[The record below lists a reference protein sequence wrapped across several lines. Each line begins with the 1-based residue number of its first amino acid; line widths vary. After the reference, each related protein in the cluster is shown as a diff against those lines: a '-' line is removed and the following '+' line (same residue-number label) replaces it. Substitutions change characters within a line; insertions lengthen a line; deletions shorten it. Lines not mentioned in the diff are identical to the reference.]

1 MGVAAVGGD
10 LVRFAEWRQVH
21 RFAEGV
27 RASPAALALQGEAG
41 AGKSTL
47 WRAGIE
53 TAAAAGHRVL
63 RSEPSASE
71 TDLSFA
77 GLSDLLI
84 DVLSLVEAQIPGPQ
98 REALEIA
105 LLLRPAGDEPPTA
118 HAVGLAVLAAL
129 RGCLSE
135 GPLLIAVDDVQWL
148 DQASLDA
155 LTFALRRVTSGPLSL
170 LVAARTEAAADPLT
184 ADAPPP
190 SHDWHE
196 LLAAMPAAEVID
208 LAPLDM
214 WQIQNLLP
222 RTVSAAQARLVAR
235 QSRGNPFWANEIVAS
250 LDSAESQVPPLART
264 LTDRLSRSLSADAAA
279 ALAVVAAA
287 GRIGV
292 AEALAVLDHL
302 EDPAAALDAAVLAG
316 VVVETGDR
324 LSTAHPLIGAAA
336 VESLPPG
343 RRAQLYR
350 RLADASSG
358 PERYA
363 HFAALAAGAG
373 PDPAVA
379 QALDAAAATAHGRAA
394 NAAAAQFAVQSV
406 LFTPGSD
413 ADDLVRRRIRAGELL
428 LLAGDIRGSLEHLRP
443 LDVDRLT
450 TADLEKALPLLL
462 DLTDLVHG
470 AAAATAIITR
480 AVGAAGGTGPT
491 GPDPRRRALVLAL
504 ASDVIYGTRG
514 GKRDAALVAI
524 SCAEAA
530 GAPADA
536 TLHRALLNLFMAKA
550 IAAEG
555 LDTGLLDRA
564 ARLEASL
571 PATRLYDSADQY
583 RGWSRYVEDLDTARA
598 ALRRCVSRAKEIGD
612 DFALVTFLSYLAM
625 TEVLAGDYTAA
636 QGAVIAADA
645 ASAWHDWPPSGWH
658 LEPRCEVLIAAGDLD
673 GALRTVDQHLPENDS
688 APLAARYKGAC
699 VRGKVSA
706 WRGDPEATV
715 RQLERAA
722 RYAEHFEWTDPG
734 VRDRLDIPLAEAY
747 VAVGRPD
754 DAMRI
759 SAWLREVGGRLG
771 RPALTGDAHRID
783 ALVAA
788 AAGDLDAAAQSA
800 RAAVTAHG
808 SSPLR
813 PELARS
819 LLVLGRIE
827 RRRKARKQSR
837 DALLRAHELAA
848 EMGHYPLLAEIR
860 RELPRVAAERSGAE
874 LTATERRV
882 ADLIAAG
889 ATNRDAAAALFVSVR
904 TIETHVASIYRK
916 LGVRTRAELAR
927 RLPQ

>member
-428 LLAGDIRGSLEHLRP
+428 FLAGDIRGSLEHLRP

-480 AVGAAGGTGPT
+480 AVGAAGGTGPDGRPSPARARA
-491 GPDPRRRALVLAL
+491 GPGLRCDLRHPGRQARRRP
-504 ASDVIYGTRG
+504 GR
-514 GKRDAALVAI
+514 
-524 SCAEAA
+524 
-530 GAPADA
+530 
-536 TLHRALLNLFMAKA
+536 H
-550 IAAEG
+550 
-555 LDTGLLDRA
+555 
-564 ARLEASL
+564 
-571 PATRLYDSADQY
+571 Q
-583 RGWSRYVEDLDTARA
+583 
-598 ALRRCVSRAKEIGD
+598 LRRGRGRAGRRHAAPRAPQLVHGQGD
-612 DFALVTFLSYLAM
+612 RGRRARHRPARPGRSPRSQP
-625 TEVLAGDYTAA
+625 AGDP
-636 QGAVIAADA
+636 V
-645 ASAWHDWPPSGWH
+645 
-658 LEPRCEVLIAAGDLD
+658 
-673 GALRTVDQHLPENDS
+673 
-688 APLAARYKGAC
+688 
-699 VRGKVSA
+699 
-706 WRGDPEATV
+706 V
-715 RQLERAA
+715 RQR
-722 RYAEHFEWTDPG
+722 
-734 VRDRLDIPLAEAY
+734 
-747 VAVGRPD
+747 
-754 DAMRI
+754 
-759 SAWLREVGGRLG
+759 
-771 RPALTGDAHRID
+771 
-783 ALVAA
+783 
-788 AAGDLDAAAQSA
+788 
-800 RAAVTAHG
+800 
-808 SSPLR
+808 
-813 PELARS
+813 
-819 LLVLGRIE
+819 
-827 RRRKARKQSR
+827 
-837 DALLRAHELAA
+837 
-848 EMGHYPLLAEIR
+848 
-860 RELPRVAAERSGAE
+860 
-874 LTATERRV
+874 
-882 ADLIAAG
+882 
-889 ATNRDAAAALFVSVR
+889 
-904 TIETHVASIYRK
+904 
-916 LGVRTRAELAR
+916 
-927 RLPQ
+927 